1 MQREIRRGDAAIAE
15 APARSR
21 AHQLER
27 QIDTHSVFSRKCM
40 YMKKEI
46 DSVSPLAS
54 QGCMCR
60 LITRKEKGPA
70 EIMPLVIGAV
80 EVGQQV
86 VIMAGPTFLKELA
99 NNLSDHGLRSHA
111 LLHNGR
117 LIFLTAPG
125 CLSQLA
131 KAGDPLQRGPL
142 RRNGSLLRWVSDW
155 SWAYA
160 LGSDTS
166 AIIGYQ
172 HLVHEF
178 AQSLGAISVC
188 TVCCEGQARNTL
200 LAVLVDHRR
209 AMRTV
214 LRPATVLLPLS
225 IPGQAGAGN

>member
-1 MQREIRRGDAAIAE
+1 
-15 APARSR
+15 
-21 AHQLER
+21 
-27 QIDTHSVFSRKCM
+27 
-40 YMKKEI
+40 MKKEI
-46 DSVSPLAS
+46 DSVSPLAI

-60 LITRKEKGPA
+60 LIARREKGPA
-70 EIMPLVIGAV
+70 EVMPFVIGAI

-86 VIMAGPTFLKELA
+86 VVMAGPTFLKELA
-99 NNLSDHGLRSHA
+99 SNLSDRGLRSNA

-117 LIFLTAPG
+117 LVFLTAPG
-125 CLSQLA
+125 CVAQLV
-131 KAGDPLQRGPL
+131 KAGDPLQRSPL
-142 RRNGSLLRWVSDW
+142 RRNGSMIRWVSDW

-160 LGSDTS
+160 LGSDAS

-200 LAVLVDHRR
+200 LAVLADHRR

-214 LRPATVLLPLS
+214 LRPATVSFPLS
-225 IPGQAGAGN
+225 VSGPAGARN

>member
-1 MQREIRRGDAAIAE
+1 
-15 APARSR
+15 
-21 AHQLER
+21 
-27 QIDTHSVFSRKCM
+27 
-40 YMKKEI
+40 MKKEI

-54 QGCMCR
+54 QGCVCK
-60 LITRKEKGPA
+60 LITRREKGPA
-70 EIMPLVIGAV
+70 EVMPFVIGAI

-86 VIMAGPTFLKELA
+86 VVMAGPTFLKELA
-99 NNLSDHGLRSHA
+99 SNLSDRGLRSNA

-117 LIFLTAPG
+117 LVFLTAPG
-125 CLSQLA
+125 CVAQLV
-131 KAGDPLQRGPL
+131 KAGDPLQRSPL
-142 RRNGSLLRWVSDW
+142 RRNGSMIRWVSDW

-160 LGSDTS
+160 LGSDAS

-200 LAVLVDHRR
+200 LAVLADHRR

-214 LRPATVLLPLS
+214 LRPAIVPFPLS
-225 IPGQAGAGN
+225 VSGPTGARN